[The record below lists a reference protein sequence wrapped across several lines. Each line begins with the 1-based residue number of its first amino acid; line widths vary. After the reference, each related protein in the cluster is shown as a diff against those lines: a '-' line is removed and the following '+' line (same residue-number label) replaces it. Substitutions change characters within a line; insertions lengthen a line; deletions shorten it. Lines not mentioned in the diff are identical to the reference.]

1 MPKITR
7 ATFKSFLNKNKE
19 NLFIKNKSSFDG
31 MVDCVMPIKGDFK
44 KLTPKDFDISQ
55 ENTLGYREIWL
66 VGHGDDYFTAYEDD
80 IYKGYE
86 VYNCCGSFIL
96 AIKK

>member
-1 MPKITR
+1 MAKITR
-7 ATFKSFLNKNKE
+7 ATFKSFIKKNI
-19 NLFIKNKSSFDG
+19 NDLYINNKSSFDG
-31 MVDCVMPIKGDFK
+31 TVDCVMPINNGWRKATQIKED
-44 KLTPKDFDISQ
+44 
-55 ENTLGYREIWL
+55 NYTLGINGIWL
-66 VGHGDDYFTAYEDD
+66 VGHGDDYFVDYQND